1 MRFDIVSDTH
11 GHLSEE
17 LIAALQGADYIVHAG
32 DICSDANFRRLQR
45 IAPVHACLG
54 NNDWGGEYG
63 PDVKRTTKFFAGG
76 LRWQVLRS
84 GADFRLRCL
93 GCGRCVEGPRGKFE
107 KNIRKIERDGME
119 IAVLRTTGKQTAKEG
134 DG

>member
-1 MRFDIVSDTH
+1 MDIREYDILTMKKTH
-11 GHLSEE
+11 P
-17 LIAALQGADYIVHAG
+17 
-32 DICSDANFRRLQR
+32 C
-45 IAPVHACLG
+45 
-54 NNDWGGEYG
+54 
-63 PDVKRTTKFFAGG
+63 GG

-107 KNIRKIERDGME
+107 KNIRKTERDGTE